1 MVVSDPKWS
10 MDADGVRIS
19 FKAPNIEAAKKLCL
33 EMERGKGYDLTVK
46 KQSRKRSLSANSLM
60 WAVLGEM
67 CRELRKTDPKVTPDD
82 LYRGYIKDTGNYD
95 VAEAWEDSLESI
107 RKMWESNGLGW
118 IAEVGEPIEE
128 ADGMVKYTVRLWH
141 GSSQYDSREMK
152 GLLDSILQDAAALG
166 ICSES
171 TQALMEAY
179 PDGQ

>member
-46 KQSRKRSLSANSLM
+46 KQSEKRSLSANSLM

-67 CRELRKTDPKVTPDD
+67 CRELRKTDKKVTPDD
-82 LYRGYIKDTGNYD
+82 MYRGYIRDTGNYD
-95 VAEAWEDSLESI
+95 V
-107 RKMWESNGLGW
+107 
-118 IAEVGEPIEE
+118 GEPIGES
-128 ADGMVKYTVRLWH
+128 DGMVKYTVRLWH

-152 GLLDSILQDAAALG
+152 RLLDSILQDAAALG

>member
-1 MVVSDPKWS
+1 M
-10 MDADGVRIS
+10 
-19 FKAPNIEAAKKLCL
+19 
-33 EMERGKGYDLTVK
+33 
-46 KQSRKRSLSANSLM
+46 
-60 WAVLGEM
+60 
-67 CRELRKTDPKVTPDD
+67 
-82 LYRGYIKDTGNYD
+82 
-95 VAEAWEDSLESI
+95 AEAWEDSLESI

-118 IAEVGEPIEE
+118 IAEVGEPIGE